1 MVDFLSYAEGLYCH
15 ACAGTVARAGKIEAG
30 MWMCLC
36 LSYLLLLLSVE
47 TGLGRGR
54 AIDSIPDLSTY
65 RCYPWRGD
73 DGVHTLSIVLL
84 PSAAQQ
90 TWLPIETSIYF

>member
-15 ACAGTVARAGKIEAG
+15 AGAGTVAHAGEVEVG
-30 MWMCLC
+30 MRMCLC

-47 TGLGRGR
+47 TALGRGR
-54 AIDSIPDLSTY
+54 AIDSRPDLSTY
-65 RCYPWRGD
+65 RCYLQRGN

-90 TWLPIETSIYF
+90 T

>member
-1 MVDFLSYAEGLYCH
+1 MVDFRSYTEGLYFH
-15 ACAGTVARAGKIEAG
+15 ARAGTIIHAGKIEVG
-30 MWMCLC
+30 MRMCLC

-54 AIDSIPDLSTY
+54 AIDSLPDLSTY
-65 RCYPWRGD
+65 RCYLWRGD
-73 DGVHTLSIVLL
+73 DGVHMLSIVLL

-90 TWLPIETSIYF
+90 R